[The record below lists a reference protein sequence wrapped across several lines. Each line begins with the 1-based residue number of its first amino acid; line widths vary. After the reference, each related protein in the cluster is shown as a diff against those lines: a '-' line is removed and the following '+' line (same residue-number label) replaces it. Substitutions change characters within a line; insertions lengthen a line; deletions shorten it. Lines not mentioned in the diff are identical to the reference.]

1 MGDSTPFSF
10 IGLGQM
16 GARMARRVVEAGHAV
31 CVYDAAGTTAR
42 APGGAKIAD
51 SLAAAVAGAEIAL
64 LSLPDGPVVETV
76 ARQIAALP
84 ASALRC
90 VFDHSTVGPAAA
102 VVAHGILAE
111 AGIAYLDAPVSGGTR
126 GADKGTLAMMVSGDR
141 AWHDRAEPALAAMAK
156 NLFYIGPEPGQGQTM
171 KLLNNMLSACAMVAT
186 SEAVL
191 FGEAHGLDPAV
202 MIDVLNVSTGRNTAT
217 ADKFPNRILNG
228 RFDAGFTID
237 LLTKDV
243 ALYLAEAERIG
254 AREAVARQVGET
266 LASTREAMPG
276 ADFTRIYSFLKER
289 RDRP

>member
-1 MGDSTPFSF
+1 MGETPRFSF
-10 IGLGQM
+10 VGLGQM
-16 GARMARRVVEAGHAV
+16 GARMARRVVEAGHGL
-31 CVYDAAGTTAR
+31 CVYDAAGTAAR
-42 APGGAKIAD
+42 APDGAEIAD

-84 ASALRC
+84 ATALRC
-90 VFDHSTVGPAAA
+90 IFDHSTVGPAAA

-126 GADKGTLAMMVSGDR
+126 GAETGTLAMMVSGDR

-202 MIDVLNVSTGRNTAT
+202 MIDVLNVSTGQNTAT

-228 RFDAGFTID
+228 RYDAGFTID
-237 LLTKDV
+237 LLSKDV
-243 ALYLAEAERIG
+243 GLFVAEAERVA
-254 AREAVARQVGET
+254 ARRVVAEGVGKT
-266 LASTREAMPG
+266 LVATREAMPG
-276 ADFTRIYSFLKER
+276 ADFTRIYSFLKALE
-289 RDRP
+289 DG